1 MCAFIRIYWVRFS
14 KLDHKLSRPVGTA
27 LPLMPCYV
35 QCPAHSGAV
44 HLDSLWTAC
53 LCRVKLTI
61 TSFVVASGLVTL
73 MKLRVPLNCLPW
85 YHNDPGVICA
95 SSILGKMSTV
105 LSSQCEH
112 KEFTE
117 GKMIPMR
124 RREKYE
130 VLFSLHPH
138 ISHVSIEGC
147 GGDIH
152 WGGVASYKKWVN
164 ICSDSGYFFHGAF
177 RMWKQETWN
186 LLGSI

>member
-1 MCAFIRIYWVRFS
+1 MWCVGFS
-14 KLDHKLSRPVGTA
+14 KLHEILIGIQGVSF
-27 LPLMPCYV
+27 PLETCCV
-35 QCPAHSGAV
+35 QCPAQSGAV
-44 HLDSLWTAC
+44 HLDFLLTAC
-53 LCRVKLTI
+53 LCRVRLTI
-61 TSFVVASGLVTL
+61 RLFVVASGPVMWMGLWVA
-73 MKLRVPLNCLPW
+73 LNCLPW
-85 YHNDPGVICA
+85 CHNDPSVICA

-152 WGGVASYKKWVN
+152 WGEVASYKKWVN